1 MLLLLEICIVSLI
14 SKFIFHSNIFTFTFT
29 FLFFKKAGWKWIHSE
44 WRAPLNEWSNIVVT
58 YSEDVQ
64 QCCIYSNGVLRKL
77 AEVRGPLASCDNALQ
92 VGVKSFKKTGNS
104 KTRYMGLI
112 ADVRLYDRALP
123 GADISSRWGLPTS
136 ASERGLIGWWP
147 FDEGTGDTVWDRT
160 SHQQHGEVMGP
171 KWHMGVVVPP
181 STLSTH
187 MLAVLRDG
195 IGTDVTLRAGGDG
208 GSNGGGG
215 GGGTTSQ
222 QSGTVRAHRAILAAR
237 CEVFRAMFT
246 IGMKEAS
253 QDTVVL
259 SDIQP
264 HTLQMLIEYLYSDE
278 LDIPSE
284 FAVDLFIVADRYRL
298 ERLQRMCECVI
309 LNSLSTENVCHILET
324 ADALNAMQLRGIA
337 FRWIIHHFG
346 DVLKSPGFID
356 LDKSLQREVS
366 VSASQMH
373 FGKRSTGSFVV
384 SRSNSANN
392 DALDD
397 D

>member
-1 MLLLLEICIVSLI
+1 
-14 SKFIFHSNIFTFTFT
+14 
-29 FLFFKKAGWKWIHSE
+29 
-44 WRAPLNEWSNIVVT
+44 LNEWSNLVVT
-58 YSEDVQ
+58 YSEDTQ
-64 QCCIYSNGVLRKL
+64 QSCIYSNGVLRKV
-77 AEVRGPLASCDNALQ
+77 AEVRGPLAACENALQ

-112 ADVRLYDRALP
+112 ADVRLYDRVLP
-123 GADISSRWGLPTS
+123 AADIALRWGLPIS
-136 ASERGLIGWWP
+136 AGERGLIGWWP

-160 SHQQHGEVMGP
+160 PLARHGEVIGP

-195 IGTDVTLRAGGDG
+195 IGTDVTLRAGDGAG
-208 GSNGGGG
+208 GSGS
-215 GGGTTSQ
+215 TSQ
-222 QSGTVRAHRAILAAR
+222 HSDSVRAHRAILAAR
-237 CEVFRAMFT
+237 CDVFRAMFT

-259 SDIQP
+259 SDIHP
-264 HTLQMLIEYLYSDE
+264 HTLQMLVEYLYTDE
-278 LDIPSE
+278 LEIPSE

-324 ADALNAMQLRGIA
+324 ADALNATQLRGIA

-356 LDKSLQREVS
+356 LRQV
-366 VSASQMH
+366 VCSA
-373 FGKRSTGSFVV
+373 K
-384 SRSNSANN
+384 
-392 DALDD
+392 
-397 D
+397 

>member
-1 MLLLLEICIVSLI
+1 M
-14 SKFIFHSNIFTFTFT
+14 
-29 FLFFKKAGWKWIHSE
+29 
-44 WRAPLNEWSNIVVT
+44 T

-64 QCCIYSNGVLRKL
+64 QCCIYSNGVLRKV

-104 KTRYMGLI
+104 KTRYIGLI
-112 ADVRLYDRALP
+112 ADVRLYDRPLLA
-123 GADISSRWGLPTS
+123 ADISTRWGLPTS
-136 ASERGLIGWWP
+136 ASERGLVGWWP

-160 SHQQHGEVMGP
+160 VHAQHGEVMGP

-181 STLSTH
+181 STLSTQ

-195 IGTDVTLRAGGDG
+195 IGADVTLRAGGDG
-208 GSNGGGG
+208 SGVAALLGSGGDDGGGG
-215 GGGTTSQ
+215 AELQHSGGGD
-222 QSGTVRAHRAILAAR
+222 TVRAHRAILAAR

-253 QDTVVL
+253 QETVVL

-309 LNSLSTENVCHILET
+309 LNSLSTDNVCHILET
-324 ADALNAMQLRGIA
+324 ADALNALQLRGIA

-373 FGKRSTGSFVV
+373 FGKRSAGSAGAV

-392 DALDD
+392 DAQDD